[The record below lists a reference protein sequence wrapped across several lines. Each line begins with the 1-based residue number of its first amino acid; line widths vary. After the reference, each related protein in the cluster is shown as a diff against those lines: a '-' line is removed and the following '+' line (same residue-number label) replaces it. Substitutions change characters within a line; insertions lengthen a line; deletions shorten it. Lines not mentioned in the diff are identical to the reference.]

1 MHLNR
6 TKRALFT
13 LLAAA
18 GLTAVLVAGAS
29 VATALIKVYANDFSN
44 KTEADQLKISGKGCK
59 KLWDEE
65 NKRIFAVANAGPTRC
80 RLKVPVQGDSVQ
92 PNQAVQVTTKLEK
105 DIPSSIA
112 KRSYVSIS
120 IRDGAGGRYEFK
132 VYPALRKVELVR
144 EPNGNPFPFE
154 AKDNAIGKAGERN
167 TLRLEVSGDV
177 IKAKVNKTRFE
188 AITDDNAADL
198 EGRRITLTLGVDGKT
213 GESVSAWFDDLQ
225 VQVPTP

>member
-1 MHLNR
+1 MHPNR
-6 TKRALFT
+6 TKRALLT

-18 GLTAVLVAGAS
+18 GVTVAMVAGAS
-29 VATALIKVYANDFSN
+29 VASALIKVYANDFSN
-44 KTEADQLKISGKGCK
+44 KTEADQLRISGKGCNK
-59 KLWDEE
+59 QWDQE
-65 NKRIFAVANAGPTRC
+65 NKRLFAVANAGPTRC
-80 RLKVPVQGDSVQ
+80 RLRVPVQGDSVQ
-92 PNQAVQVTTKLEK
+92 PNQAVQVTTKLAK
-105 DIPSSIA
+105 NIPNSIA

-132 VYPALRKVELVR
+132 VYPALRRAELVR
-144 EPNGNPFPFE
+144 EPNGNPFPVE
-154 AKDNAIGKAGERN
+154 ARDKAIGKAGERN
-167 TLRLEVSGDV
+167 TLRLEVNSDV
-177 IKAKVNKTRFE
+177 IKAKVNKARFE